1 MRCFSAFGV
10 NMKKRITKILSFFLA
25 TVLLLSLVSCGKNK
39 DIPEET
45 SKMDNEA
52 GNDPN
57 INLENMEPDFV
68 NPLTGLECD
77 SDITDRR
84 PLAIMLNNI
93 YQALPQVGISK
104 ADVLFECLAEGGIT
118 RLMGVFADY
127 EELGVVGSVRSSRP
141 YYIDFAQMFDAI
153 YCHAGGSEDAYGEMS
168 SRGIDHIDGVRGDPL
183 GVYYRDE
190 TRMQTMS
197 YEHTLMTTAEG
208 LLKTVEYYDF
218 RTELRDGFELP
229 WELCEYNSSVDVGNE
244 SATHINIPV
253 SAYQTVDY
261 YFDTETKSY
270 LRYQY
275 NGEKHIDGET
285 GEQLSF
291 ENVII
296 LFCDTWA
303 YDDYGRLKVTTT
315 GSGTGYIAS
324 MGKYSE
330 ITWSRDSREGN
341 LTLTDSNGDTL
352 CINRGKTFI
361 NICNTT
367 VVPTFDNAEIP
378 K

>member
-1 MRCFSAFGV
+1 
-10 NMKKRITKILSFFLA
+10 MKNRQIIKLISLVLVSTLALSFLSCKK
-25 TVLLLSLVSCGKNK
+25 TVE
-39 DIPEET
+39 IPEDT
-45 SKMDNEA
+45 SKTENEVKTDA
-52 GNDPN
+52 
-57 INLENMEPDFV
+57 NLTLEKTEPDFI
-68 NPLTGLECD
+68 NPLTGLGCE
-77 SDITDRR
+77 SDIAGRR
-84 PLAIMLNNI
+84 PLAVMLNNI

-104 ADVLFECLAEGGIT
+104 ADILFECLAEGGIT

-127 EELGVVGSVRSSRP
+127 DELGVVGSVRSSRP

-153 YCHAGGSEDAYGEMS
+153 YCHAGGSEDAYSEMA

-183 GVYYRDE
+183 SVYYRDPE
-190 TRMQTMS
+190 RMKTMS
-197 YEHTLMTTAEG
+197 YEHTLMTTSEG
-208 LLKTVEYYDF
+208 LLKTVDYCGF
-218 RTELRDGFELP
+218 RTEHRDEFTVP
-229 WELCEYNSSVDVGNE
+229 WTFPDYNSNVEVGDIE
-244 SATHINIPV
+244 ALHINIPV

-261 YFDTETKSY
+261 YYDSDTKNY
-270 LRYQY
+270 LRFQY

-285 GEQLSF
+285 GEQLTF

-296 LFCDTWA
+296 LFCNTWA

-315 GSGTGYIAS
+315 GNGNGYIAS
-324 MGKYSE
+324 RGKYAP

-341 LTLTDSNGDTL
+341 LTLTDTAGNPV

-367 VVPTFDNAEIP
+367 VVPTFDNLTLENI